1 MQKKDQFM
9 QISTPEAAPLERH
22 IHVTIPASEVE
33 SGVSQRLRN
42 KARSARLPGFRPGK
56 APMTLIERHYGSD
69 ALMETFD
76 HLINERYS
84 QAVREESL
92 RPVGRPEVQV
102 EKGGRG
108 EDLVFT
114 AVIEVYPEFDPQVPE
129 ATIVRKTA
137 EVMDADVDATIDIM
151 RQQRRF
157 YVPAGRAAQNGD
169 RVTVDFEGTVDG
181 VPMAGGDVTDY
192 SVVLGS
198 GRLLPDI
205 EQGLLGMSA
214 GEDRTVAVQFPAEYH
229 VAELAGQAAQFH
241 LQVREVAAPQLPEVD
256 AAFALALGI
265 EDGDVAVLRQEVR
278 ENLEREAQRISRGQ
292 VKAQILDLVL
302 ASNHPDLPRQMIGQ
316 ELERLQKDANAAA
329 GGDDLDALARRR
341 VVLGLV
347 LSEIVRREKL
357 RASPAEVTQVIRDMS
372 EQYEDSEQFISW
384 YRSNPGQMEQ
394 AEALVLED
402 KVVAWLLERVKV
414 NDEAVSFNQL
424 IGRAPAGEANAE

>member
-1 MQKKDQFM
+1 M

-137 EVMDADVDATIDIM
+137 EVVDADVDATIDIM

-384 YRSNPGQMEQ
+384 YRRNPGQMEQ

>member
-1 MQKKDQFM
+1 M
-9 QISTPEAAPLERH
+9 QISTPEVAPLERH

-84 QAVREESL
+84 QAVRDESL

-114 AVIEVYPEFDPQVPE
+114 AVVEVYPEFDPQVPD
-129 ATIVRKTA
+129 ATVIRKTA
-137 EVMDADVDATIDIM
+137 EVTDADVDATIDIM

-157 YVPAGRAAQNGD
+157 YVPAERPAQNED
-169 RVTVDFEGTVDG
+169 RVTVDFQGEIDG

-292 VKAQILDLVL
+292 VKAQILDLVV

-329 GGDDLDALARRR
+329 GSDLDALARRR

-372 EQYEDSEQFISW
+372 EQYEDPEQFISW
-384 YRSNPGQMEQ
+384 YRSKPEQMEQ

-414 NDEAVSFNQL
+414 SDEAVSFNQL
-424 IGRAPAGEANAE
+424 IGRAPTGETNAE

>member
-1 MQKKDQFM
+1 M

-84 QAVREESL
+84 QAVRDESL

-114 AVIEVYPEFDPQVPE
+114 AVVEVYPEFDPQVPD
-129 ATIVRKTA
+129 ATVIRKTA
-137 EVMDADVDATIDIM
+137 EVTDADVDATIDIM

-157 YVPAGRAAQNGD
+157 YVPAERPAQNED
-169 RVTVDFEGTVDG
+169 RVTVDFQGTIDG

-192 SVVLGS
+192 AVVLGS

-292 VKAQILDLVL
+292 VKAQMLDLVV

-329 GGDDLDALARRR
+329 SGDLDALARRR

-372 EQYEDSEQFISW
+372 EQYEDPEQFISW
-384 YRSNPGQMEQ
+384 YRSNPQQMEQ

-424 IGRAPAGEANAE
+424 IGRAPTGETNAE

>member
-1 MQKKDQFM
+1 M

-84 QAVREESL
+84 QAVRDESL

-114 AVIEVYPEFDPQVPE
+114 AVVEVYPEFDPQVPD
-129 ATIVRKTA
+129 ATVIRKTA
-137 EVMDADVDATIDIM
+137 EVTDADVDATIDIM

-157 YVPAGRAAQNGD
+157 YVPAARPAQNED
-169 RVTVDFEGTVDG
+169 RVTVDFQGEIDG

-292 VKAQILDLVL
+292 VKAQILDLVV

-329 GGDDLDALARRR
+329 SGDLDALARRR

-372 EQYEDSEQFISW
+372 EQYEDPEQFISW
-384 YRSNPGQMEQ
+384 YRSKPEQMEQ

-414 NDEAVSFNQL
+414 SDEAVSFNQL
-424 IGRAPAGEANAE
+424 IGRAPTGETNAE

>member
-1 MQKKDQFM
+1 M

-84 QAVREESL
+84 QAVRDESL

-114 AVIEVYPEFDPQVPE
+114 AVVEVYPEFDPQVPD
-129 ATIVRKTA
+129 ATVIRKTA
-137 EVMDADVDATIDIM
+137 EVTDADVDATIDIM

-157 YVPAGRAAQNGD
+157 YVSAERPAQDED
-169 RVTVDFEGTVDG
+169 RVTVDFQGTIDG

-192 SVVLGS
+192 AVVLGS

-214 GEDRTVAVQFPAEYH
+214 GEDRTIAVQFPAEYH

-292 VKAQILDLVL
+292 VKAQILDLVV

-329 GGDDLDALARRR
+329 SGDLDALARRR

-372 EQYEDSEQFISW
+372 EQYEDPEQFISW
-384 YRSNPGQMEQ
+384 YRSNPEQMEQ

-424 IGRAPAGEANAE
+424 IGRAPTGETNAE

>member
-84 QAVREESL
+84 QAVRDESL

-114 AVIEVYPEFDPQVPE
+114 AVVEVYPEFDPQVPD
-129 ATIVRKTA
+129 ATVIRKTA
-137 EVMDADVDATIDIM
+137 EVTDADVDATIDIM

-157 YVPAGRAAQNGD
+157 YVPAERPAQNED
-169 RVTVDFEGTVDG
+169 RVTVDFQGEIDG

-292 VKAQILDLVL
+292 VKAQILDLVV

-329 GGDDLDALARRR
+329 GSDLDALARRR

-372 EQYEDSEQFISW
+372 EQYEDPEQFISW
-384 YRSNPGQMEQ
+384 YRSKPEQMEQ

-414 NDEAVSFNQL
+414 SDEAVSFNQL
-424 IGRAPAGEANAE
+424 IGRAPTGETNAE

>member
-84 QAVREESL
+84 QAVRDESL

-114 AVIEVYPEFDPQVPE
+114 AVVEVYPEFDPQVPD
-129 ATIVRKTA
+129 ATVIRKTA
-137 EVMDADVDATIDIM
+137 EVTDADVDATIDIM

-157 YVPAGRAAQNGD
+157 YVPAERPAQNED
-169 RVTVDFEGTVDG
+169 RVTVDFQGTIDG

-192 SVVLGS
+192 AVVLGS

-292 VKAQILDLVL
+292 VKAQMLDLVV

-329 GGDDLDALARRR
+329 SGDLDALARRR

-372 EQYEDSEQFISW
+372 EQYEDPEQFISW
-384 YRSNPGQMEQ
+384 YRSNPEQMEQ

-424 IGRAPAGEANAE
+424 IGRAPTGETNAE

>member
-84 QAVREESL
+84 QVVRDESL

-114 AVIEVYPEFDPQVPE
+114 AVVEVYPEFDPQVPD
-129 ATIVRKTA
+129 ATVIRKTA
-137 EVMDADVDATIDIM
+137 EMTDADVDATIDIM

-157 YVPAGRAAQNGD
+157 YVPAERPAQNED
-169 RVTVDFEGTVDG
+169 RVTVDFQGEIDG

-292 VKAQILDLVL
+292 VKAQMLDLVV

-329 GGDDLDALARRR
+329 GSDLDALARRR

-372 EQYEDSEQFISW
+372 EQYEDPEQFISW
-384 YRSNPGQMEQ
+384 YRSKPEQMEQ

-414 NDEAVSFNQL
+414 SDEAVSFNQL
-424 IGRAPAGEANAE
+424 IGRAPTGETNAE

>member
-1 MQKKDQFM
+1 M

-84 QAVREESL
+84 QAVRDESL

-114 AVIEVYPEFDPQVPE
+114 AVVEVYPEFDPQVPD
-129 ATIVRKTA
+129 ATVIRKTA
-137 EVMDADVDATIDIM
+137 EVTDADVDATIDIM

-157 YVPAGRAAQNGD
+157 YVSAERPAQDED
-169 RVTVDFEGTVDG
+169 RVTVDFQGTIDG
-181 VPMAGGDVTDY
+181 VPMAGGDVTNY

-292 VKAQILDLVL
+292 VKAQILDLVV

-372 EQYEDSEQFISW
+372 EQYEDPEQFMSW

-414 NDEAVSFNQL
+414 SDEAVSFNQL
-424 IGRAPAGEANAE
+424 IGRAPTGETNAE

>member
-1 MQKKDQFM
+1 M

-157 YVPAGRAAQNGD
+157 YVPVGRAAQNGD
-169 RVTVDFEGTVDG
+169 RVTVDFQGTVDG
-181 VPMAGGDVTDY
+181 VPVAGGDVTNY

-292 VKAQILDLVL
+292 VKAQILDLVV
-302 ASNHPDLPRQMIGQ
+302 ANNQPDLPRQMIGQ

-329 GGDDLDALARRR
+329 SGDDLDALARRR

-372 EQYEDSEQFISW
+372 EQYEDPEQFMSW

>member
-1 MQKKDQFM
+1 M

-114 AVIEVYPEFDPQVPE
+114 AVVEVYPEFDPQVPD
-129 ATIVRKTA
+129 ATVIRKTA
-137 EVMDADVDATIDIM
+137 EVTDADVDATIDIM

-157 YVPAGRAAQNGD
+157 YVPAERPAQNED
-169 RVTVDFEGTVDG
+169 RVTVDFQGTIDG

-192 SVVLGS
+192 AVVLGS

-292 VKAQILDLVL
+292 VKAQMLDLVV

-329 GGDDLDALARRR
+329 SGDLDALARRR

-372 EQYEDSEQFISW
+372 EQYEDPEQFISW
-384 YRSNPGQMEQ
+384 YRSNPQQMEQ

-424 IGRAPAGEANAE
+424 IGRAPTGETNAE

>member
-1 MQKKDQFM
+1 MK
-9 QISTPEAAPLERH
+9 ILTPEAAPLERH
-22 IHVTIPASEVE
+22 IRVTIPASEVE

-56 APMTLIERHYGSD
+56 APMALIERHYGSD

-76 HLINERYS
+76 HLINDRYS
-84 QAVREESL
+84 QAVRDESL

-114 AVIEVYPEFDPQVPE
+114 AVVEVYPEFDPQVPD
-129 ATIVRKTA
+129 ATVIRKTA
-137 EVMDADVDATIDIM
+137 EVTDADVDATIDIM

-157 YVPAGRAAQNGD
+157 YVPAERAAQNED
-169 RVTVDFEGTVDG
+169 RVTVDFQGTIDG
-181 VPMAGGDVTDY
+181 VPMAIGDVTDY
-192 SVVLGS
+192 PVVLGS
-198 GRLLPDI
+198 GRLLRDI

-214 GEDRTVAVQFPAEYH
+214 GEDRIVAVQFPAEYH
-229 VAELAGQAAQFH
+229 VPEFAGQTAQFH
-241 LQVREVAAPQLPEVD
+241 LQVKEVAAPQLPEVD

-278 ENLEREAQRISRGQ
+278 ENLEREAQRISRSQ
-292 VKAQILDLVL
+292 VKSQILELIVE
-302 ASNHPDLPRQMIGQ
+302 SNHPDLPKQMVEQ
-316 ELERLQKDANAAA
+316 ELERLQKDANAVA
-329 GGDDLDALARRR
+329 GGDDLDALAKRR

-357 RASPAEVTQVIRDMS
+357 RASTTEITQLIREMS
-372 EQYEDSEQFISW
+372 EQYEDAEQFMSW
-384 YRSNPGQMEQ
+384 YRSKPEQMEQ
-394 AEALVLED
+394 AEAIILED

-414 NDEAVSFNQL
+414 ADESVSFNQL
-424 IGRAPAGEANAE
+424 IGRAPAAEVHTE

>member
-1 MQKKDQFM
+1 M

-84 QAVREESL
+84 QAVRDESL

-114 AVIEVYPEFDPQVPE
+114 AVVEVYPEFDPQVPD
-129 ATIVRKTA
+129 ATVIRKTA
-137 EVMDADVDATIDIM
+137 EVTDADVDATIDIM

-157 YVPAGRAAQNGD
+157 YVPAERPAQNED
-169 RVTVDFEGTVDG
+169 RVTVDFQGEIDG

-292 VKAQILDLVL
+292 VKAQMLDLVV

-329 GGDDLDALARRR
+329 GSDLDALARRR

-372 EQYEDSEQFISW
+372 EQYEDPEQFISW
-384 YRSNPGQMEQ
+384 YRSKPEQMEQ

-414 NDEAVSFNQL
+414 SDEAVSFNQL
-424 IGRAPAGEANAE
+424 IGRAPTGETNAE

>member
-1 MQKKDQFM
+1 M

-84 QAVREESL
+84 QAVRDESL

-114 AVIEVYPEFDPQVPE
+114 AVVEVYPEFDPQVPD
-129 ATIVRKTA
+129 ATVIRKTA
-137 EVMDADVDATIDIM
+137 EVTDADVDATIDIM

-157 YVPAGRAAQNGD
+157 YVSAERPAQDED
-169 RVTVDFEGTVDG
+169 RVTVDFQGTIDG

-192 SVVLGS
+192 AVVLGS

-214 GEDRTVAVQFPAEYH
+214 GEDRTIAVQFPAEYH

-292 VKAQILDLVL
+292 VKAQILDLVV

-329 GGDDLDALARRR
+329 SGDLDALARRR

-372 EQYEDSEQFISW
+372 EQYEDPEQFVSW
-384 YRSNPGQMEQ
+384 YRSNPEQMEQ

-424 IGRAPAGEANAE
+424 IGRAPTGETNAE

>member
-1 MQKKDQFM
+1 M

-56 APMTLIERHYGSD
+56 APMVLIERHYGSD

-84 QAVREESL
+84 QAVRDESL

-114 AVIEVYPEFDPQVPE
+114 AVVEVYPEFAPQMPD
-129 ATIVRKTA
+129 ATVIRKTA
-137 EVMDADVDATIDIM
+137 EVTDADVDATIDIM

-157 YVPAGRAAQNGD
+157 YVPVERAAQNED
-169 RVTVDFEGTVDG
+169 QVTVDFQGTIDG
-181 VPMAGGDVTDY
+181 VPMAGGEVTDY
-192 SVVLGS
+192 PVVLGS
-198 GRLLPDI
+198 GRLLPGI

-214 GEDRTVAVQFPAEYH
+214 GEDRAVAVQFPAEYH
-229 VAELAGQAAQFH
+229 VPEFAGQAAQFH
-241 LQVREVAAPQLPEVD
+241 LQVKEVAAPQLPAVD

-265 EDGDVAVLRQEVR
+265 EDGDVAILRQEVR

-292 VKAQILDLVL
+292 VKAQILELV
-302 ASNHPDLPRQMIGQ
+302 AESNHPDLPRQMIGQ

-329 GGDDLDALARRR
+329 GGGDLDALARRR

-357 RASPAEVTQVIRDMS
+357 RASTAEITQVIRDMS
-372 EQYEDSEQFISW
+372 EQYEDSEQFMSW
-384 YRSNPGQMEQ
+384 YRSHPEQMEQ
-394 AEALVLED
+394 AEAMVLED

-414 NDEAVSFNQL
+414 TDEAVSFNQL
-424 IGRAPAGEANAE
+424 IGRAPVAEENAE